1 MRTENKRARVRN
13 VAHAMC
19 RGDGVLGEY
28 GKVGELS
35 KQFGMLRVECGG
47 DVWRGEIEKEGRG
60 RILEAFSSSVRRV

>member
-1 MRTENKRARVRN
+1 
-13 VAHAMC
+13 MC

-35 KQFGMLRVECGG
+35 KQFSMLRVECGG

-60 RILEAFSSSVRRV
+60 RILEAFSSSVWRV